1 MAKTLQHQIIAR
13 AVELIS
19 DERRWTVGA
28 MARNTQRQSCAGY
41 TTEAVRFCAIG
52 ALTRAVFELLG
63 PPSNPDL
70 VDQIE
75 AMVLAANGLER
86 TNLACINDRQG
97 REAILE
103 LLRKALVGIS
113 GQT

>member
-1 MAKTLQHQIIAR
+1 MAKTLRHHIIAR

-19 DERRWTVGA
+19 DESRWTGGA
-28 MARNTQRQSCAGY
+28 MARDARRRSCPVHAP
-41 TTEAVRFCAIG
+41 EAVRFCAIG
-52 ALTRAVFELLG
+52 ALARAAFELLG

-70 VDQIE
+70 VDQLE
-75 AMVLAANGLER
+75 AMVLAANGLEQ

-103 LLRKALVGIS
+103 LFRKALV
-113 GQT
+113 